1 MTLPEAELSFHFA
14 AAAQLKPVLR
24 PAFTER
30 VATILQSHADRV
42 PGDIDRAVLRA
53 LIGLWVPPPVE
64 EVKNAS
70 RWNRPTLGFDRIKA
84 RTA

>member
-1 MTLPEAELSFHFA
+1 MNLPEAELSFYFA
-14 AAAQLKPVLR
+14 ARAQLEPALR
-24 PAFTER
+24 PAFAER
-30 VATILQSHADRV
+30 VATILQSQADPA
-42 PGDIDRAVLRA
+42 PGDVDRAVRQA